1 MVVPLLELCIRSA
14 IDNLQYLGDVG
25 ETDIQLLKIIL
36 PHCNAEQLNHI
47 ETSTKDRDL
56 SPVTDELWRKCYGRQ
71 FGNDAVTMV
80 KERMA
85 KRNAKFKWRQL
96 YQAKVREQ
104 EDLQKEGVK
113 RLKDL
118 YKEQNS
124 QKESRKCRP
133 IDLKPP
139 ESKRI
144 RRTGVAGGARGS
156 ASVSRTPA
164 KGRLMQKSRIDFAKS
179 SAASRDATMARN
191 RSNIRMSNGIN
202 HRPGGTS
209 RR

>member
-1 MVVPLLELCIRSA
+1 MVVSLLELCVRSA

-25 ETDIQLLKIIL
+25 ETDIQLLKRIL

-47 ETSTKDRDL
+47 ETSTEGRDL
-56 SPVTDELWRKCYGRQ
+56 SPVTDDLWRKCYGRT
-71 FGNDAVTMV
+71 FGNDAVAMV
-80 KERMA
+80 KERMSIRGIKA
-85 KRNAKFKWRQL
+85 KWRQL

-104 EDLQKEGVK
+104 EELQKKGVN

-118 YKEQNS
+118 YREQNS
-124 QKESRKCRP
+124 QKESRKCQA

-144 RRTGVAGGARGS
+144 RRTGPGAGSSGS
-156 ASVSRTPA
+156 SSKAPV
-164 KGRLMQKSRIDFAKS
+164 KGRLMQKSRMDFAKS
-179 SAASRDATMARN
+179 NAVSRQATMARN
-191 RSNIRMSNGIN
+191 RSNIRSNNSIN
-202 HRPGGTS
+202 QRPGGTS